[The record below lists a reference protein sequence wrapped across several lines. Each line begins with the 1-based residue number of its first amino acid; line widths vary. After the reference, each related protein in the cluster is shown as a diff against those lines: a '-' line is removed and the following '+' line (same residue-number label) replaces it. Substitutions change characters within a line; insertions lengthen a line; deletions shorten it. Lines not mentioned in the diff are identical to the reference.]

1 MILITGSA
9 GFIGKSL
16 VDQLVPNYKIIG
28 IDDLSSGHRN
38 NIINHKNYKFY
49 KGDCADEKI
58 LKKIKNI
65 KIIIHL
71 AGQSSGEKSFED
83 PKVDFE
89 KNVLTTVSLLNFA
102 NKCKCKHFIFA
113 SSMSVYGN
121 SYKNKIKESDKTDP
135 ISFYGISKLNAEKYI
150 KKYSD
155 KKINYTIL
163 RLFNVYGSNQKL
175 GNLKQGIIRIYLSQI
190 LNSKSLIIKGSK
202 NRYRDFIHINDLTKY
217 FELIINNKLFF
228 NQTFNVGTG
237 KKTTIQSLVSLI
249 KKEIKFKFKI
259 KYIKGTKD
267 DQFGVV
273 ADPKKLIKYS
283 KYKCKIGL
291 NKGLK
296 EMVQNI
302 K

>member
-16 VDQLVPNYKIIG
+16 VDKLVPNNKIIG
-28 IDDLSSGHRN
+28 IDDFSSGYKS

-49 KGDCADEKI
+49 RGNCADEKI

-71 AGQSSGEKSFED
+71 AGQSSGEKSFDD

-89 KNVLTTVSLLNFA
+89 KNVLTTVSLLDFA
-102 NKCKCKHFIFA
+102 NRVKCKHFIFA

-121 SYKNKIKESDKTDP
+121 NYKNKIKETYKTDP
-135 ISFYGISKLNAEKYI
+135 ISFYGLSKLNAEKYI

-155 KKINYTIL
+155 KDINYTIL

-190 LNSKSLIIKGSK
+190 LNFKSLIIKGSR
-202 NRYRDFIHINDLTKY
+202 NRYRDFIHISDLVKY

-228 NQTFNVGTG
+228 NQIFNVGTG
-237 KKTTIQSLVSLI
+237 KKTTIQSLVGLI
-249 KKEIKFKFKI
+249 QKEIKFKFKI
-259 KYIKGTKD
+259 KYTKGTKD

-283 KYKCKIGL
+283 KYKCKVDLKTGL
-291 NKGLK
+291 E
-296 EMVQNI
+296 EMVRNI

>member
-16 VDQLVPNYKIIG
+16 VDQLVPNNKIIG
-28 IDDLSSGHRN
+28 IDDLSSGHRS

-49 KGDCADEKI
+49 KGDCADENI

-71 AGQSSGEKSFED
+71 AGQSSGEKSFEN

-89 KNVLTTVSLLNFA
+89 KNVSTTVSLLNFA
-102 NKCKCKHFIFA
+102 NKFKCKHFIFA

-121 SYKNKIKESDKTDP
+121 NYKNKIKESDKTDP

-155 KKINYTIL
+155 KNINYTIL

-202 NRYRDFIHINDLTKY
+202 NRYRDFIHINDLIKY

-249 KKEIKFKFKI
+249 KKEIQFKFKI
-259 KYIKGTKD
+259 KYTKGTKD

-273 ADPKKLIKYS
+273 ADPKKLIKFS

-296 EMVQNI
+296 EMVKNI